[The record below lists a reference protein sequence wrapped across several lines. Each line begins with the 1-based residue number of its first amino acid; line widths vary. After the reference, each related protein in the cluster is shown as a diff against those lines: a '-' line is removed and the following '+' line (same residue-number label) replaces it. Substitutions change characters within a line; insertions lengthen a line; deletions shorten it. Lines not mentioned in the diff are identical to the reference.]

1 MERQEIFDGLLEI
14 FSNVRQID
22 PEKLKNATEDT
33 DLVADLNVPST
44 ERINIVIK
52 AEQVFDVQFDD
63 DDVDDLGS
71 KMKDLVNLIIET
83 KKRG

>member
-14 FSNVRQID
+14 FKNVRQID
-22 PEKLKNATEDT
+22 PEKLKNATENT

-71 KMKDLVNLIIET
+71 KMKDLVDLIIET

>member
-14 FSNVRQID
+14 FRSVRQID
-22 PEKLKNATEDT
+22 PEKLKNATEET

-71 KMKDLVNLIIET
+71 KMKDLINLIIET
-83 KKRG
+83 KKIV